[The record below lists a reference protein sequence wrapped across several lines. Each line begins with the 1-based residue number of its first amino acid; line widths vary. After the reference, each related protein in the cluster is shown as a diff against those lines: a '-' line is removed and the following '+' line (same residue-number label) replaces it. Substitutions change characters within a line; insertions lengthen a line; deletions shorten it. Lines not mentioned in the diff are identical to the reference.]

1 MPLRIED
8 YALIG
13 NTYTAA
19 LVGRDGSIDWLCMP
33 RFDSGACFAGLLGG
47 PEQGRWLLAPDA
59 LAQRPTSTGESTTA
73 AGPKARAVRRSYRR
87 DTLIL
92 ETEFEL
98 EDGARAAVIDF
109 MPILDLE
116 DRVDLVRIVEG
127 RRGTVPMR
135 MEAAFRFD
143 YGRIVPW
150 VRRRDYGLSAIAGPD
165 AIELRT
171 PVEMHGENFTTVA
184 NFSVGEGERIPFTL
198 TWYPSHRPEPD
209 ERSATQMLD
218 ETETSWREWSA
229 LCTVT
234 GRWREQVMRSL
245 ITLKALTYSPTGGI
259 VAAPTTSL
267 PEKIGGVRNWD
278 YRYCWLRDATFT
290 LYSLLTSGYTEE
302 AIAWG
307 EWLLR
312 AVAGSPRELQIMYG
326 LAGERRLTE
335 LELPWLPG
343 YERSAPVRAGNA
355 AHDQFQLDVYG
366 EVMDVLHVARRHSV
380 ILRDDAW
387 PMQQILM
394 EFLESHWDQ
403 PDEGLW
409 EVRGPRRHFTHSKVM
424 AWVAADRAVKAV
436 ERHGL
441 EGPVERWRSL
451 RAAIHADVCRHGFNP
466 ERNAFVQYYGGRALD
481 ASLLMIPLVGFL
493 PVNDPRVASTVDAI
507 QRELTRDGFVMRY
520 ISEEGSV
527 DGLPSGE
534 GAFLP
539 CTFWLADNLAMMG
552 RYEEARRIFVRL
564 LGVCNDV
571 GLLSEEYD
579 PDLKRQ
585 LGNFPQAFTH
595 VFLINTAHNLTL
607 GEGPALH
614 RASR

>member
-19 LVGRDGSIDWLCMP
+19 LVGRDDSIDWLCMP
-33 RFDSGACFAGLLGG
+33 RFDSGACFAALLGG
-47 PEQGRWLLAPDA
+47 PEQGRWLLTPHA
-59 LAQRPTSTGESTTA
+59 LAESTTDVGENA
-73 AGPKARAVRRSYRR
+73 IGGCTVKAVRRSYRR

-98 EDGARAAVIDF
+98 EDGARVAVIDF
-109 MPILDLE
+109 MPILDRE

-135 MEAAFRFD
+135 MEATFRFD
-143 YGRIVPW
+143 YGRNVPW

-165 AIELRT
+165 ALQLRT
-171 PVEMHGENFTTVA
+171 TVEMRGEDFSTVA
-184 NFSVGEGERIPFTL
+184 SFSVGEGERIPFTL

-218 ETETSWREWSA
+218 ETEAWWREWSA

-234 GRWREQVMRSL
+234 GPWREQIMRSL
-245 ITLKALTYSPTGGI
+245 ITLKALTYGPTGGI

-312 AVAGSPRELQIMYG
+312 AVAGSPQELQIMYG

-380 ILRDDAW
+380 KLRDDAW
-387 PMQQILM
+387 PMQQVLM
-394 EFLESHWDQ
+394 EFLEAHWEQ

-409 EVRGPRRHFTHSKVM
+409 EVRGARRHFTHSKVM
-424 AWVAADRAVKAV
+424 AWVAVDRAVKAV

-441 EGPVERWRSL
+441 EGPAERWRSL
-451 RAAIHADVCRHGFNP
+451 RAAIHADVCRHGFDP
-466 ERNAFVQYYGGRALD
+466 ERNAFVQYYGGSALD

-493 PVNDPRVASTVDAI
+493 PANDPRVVGTVDAI
-507 QRELTRDGFVMRY
+507 QRELMRDGFVMRY
-520 ISEEGSV
+520 ISAEGV
-527 DGLPSGE
+527 DGLPPGE
-534 GAFLP
+534 GVFLP

-552 RYEEARRIFVRL
+552 RYEEARGVFERL
-564 LGVCNDV
+564 LGLCNDV

-579 PDLKRQ
+579 PHLKRQ

>member
-1 MPLRIED
+1 
-8 YALIG
+8 
-13 NTYTAA
+13 
-19 LVGRDGSIDWLCMP
+19 
-33 RFDSGACFAGLLGG
+33 
-47 PEQGRWLLAPDA
+47 
-59 LAQRPTSTGESTTA
+59 
-73 AGPKARAVRRSYRR
+73 
-87 DTLIL
+87 
-92 ETEFEL
+92 
-98 EDGARAAVIDF
+98 
-109 MPILDLE
+109 
-116 DRVDLVRIVEG
+116 
-127 RRGTVPMR
+127 
-135 MEAAFRFD
+135 
-143 YGRIVPW
+143 
-150 VRRRDYGLSAIAGPD
+150 
-165 AIELRT
+165 
-171 PVEMHGENFTTVA
+171 
-184 NFSVGEGERIPFTL
+184 
-198 TWYPSHRPEPD
+198 
-209 ERSATQMLD
+209 
-218 ETETSWREWSA
+218 
-229 LCTVT
+229 
-234 GRWREQVMRSL
+234 MRSL

-312 AVAGSPRELQIMYG
+312 AVAGSPQELQIMYG

-387 PMQQILM
+387 PMQQVLM

-466 ERNAFVQYYGGRALD
+466 ERNAFVQYYGGSALD
-481 ASLLMIPLVGFL
+481 ASLLMMPLVGFL
-493 PVNDPRVASTVDAI
+493 PVNDPRVAGTVDAI
-507 QRELTRDGFVMRY
+507 QRELMRDGFVMRY
-520 ISEEGSV
+520 ISEEGCV
-527 DGLPSGE
+527 DGLPPGE
-534 GAFLP
+534 GVFLP

-579 PDLKRQ
+579 PDLKRH